1 MLAVCQLHPDS
12 ERAMRRLTIV
22 LLSAMAAGGTPVAAE
37 APAPQAKPPVLH
49 RAGPHRDAG
58 PHRAAAQLPAGLP
71 RPHYVFRTTV
81 APDVPPYPE
90 RRLYVRRLPAEPEP
104 ELLFTP
110 TDGAVRSAGPLFVP
124 LVQPGSL
131 GLPGYYGSSHSYE
144 YQGPY
149 YGGPYTS
156 HWFRLPYA
164 CGVLGYC

>member
-12 ERAMRRLTIV
+12 ERAMCRLTFV
-22 LLSAMAAGGTPVAAE
+22 LLSAMAAGGTAVAAE
-37 APAPQAKPPVLH
+37 GPTGQAKPPVLH
-49 RAGPHRDAG
+49 RAGPHR
-58 PHRAAAQLPAGLP
+58 AAAKLPAGLP

-81 APDVPPYPE
+81 APDVPASPP
-90 RRLYVRRLPAEPEP
+90 RRLYVRRSPAEPEP

-110 TDGAVRSAGPLFVP
+110 TDGAVRDAGPFVVP

-131 GLPGYYGSSHSYE
+131 GLPGYYGSSHSYD

-149 YGGPYTS
+149 YGGPYTP

-164 CGVLGYC
+164 CAVLGYC

>member
-1 MLAVCQLHPDS
+1 MLALCQLHPDS
-12 ERAMRRLTIV
+12 ERAMGRLTIV
-22 LLSAMAAGGTPVAAE
+22 LLSAMAAGGAAVAAE
-37 APAPQAKPPVLH
+37 APARQAKPAVLH
-49 RAGPHRDAG
+49 HAA
-58 PHRAAAQLPAGLP
+58 HRAAARLPAGLP
-71 RPHYVFRTTV
+71 RPHYGFKTTV
-81 APDVPPYPE
+81 VPDTPLPPA

-110 TDGAVRSAGPLFVP
+110 TNGEVRNAGPLVAP
-124 LVQPGSL
+124 LLLPGSL

-156 HWFRLPYA
+156 YWFRLPYA

>member
-1 MLAVCQLHPDS
+1 MLAALELHPDS
-12 ERAMRRLTIV
+12 ERAMGRVTIV
-22 LLSAMAAGGTPVAAE
+22 LLSAMAAGGAAVAAE
-37 APAPQAKPPVLH
+37 APDGQAKPPVLH
-49 RAGPHRDAG
+49 HTR
-58 PHRAAAQLPAGLP
+58 PHRAAAQLPEGLP
-71 RPHYVFRTTV
+71 RRHYVFRTTV
-81 APDVPPYPE
+81 APDVPASPA